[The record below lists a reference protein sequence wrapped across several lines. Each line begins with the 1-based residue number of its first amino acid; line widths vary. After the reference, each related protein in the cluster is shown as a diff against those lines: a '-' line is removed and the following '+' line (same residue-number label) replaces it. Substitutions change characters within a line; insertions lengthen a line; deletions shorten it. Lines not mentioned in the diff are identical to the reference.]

1 MHVRA
6 PDQRP
11 TVNQTGS
18 GTAGV
23 TSCSRTNTCETPG
36 GFFLF
41 FLFLSRLNVP
51 VENNTKDRGEKT
63 LSSAARR
70 VHCLHEIRQ
79 DDSHEMQWRV
89 GC

>member
-1 MHVRA
+1 MSPRA
-6 PDQRP
+6 AA
-11 TVNQTGS
+11 QTR
-18 GTAGV
+18 ARHPV
-23 TSCSRTNTCETPG
+23 AFFF
-36 GFFLF
+36 FFLF

-79 DDSHEMQWRV
+79 DDSHEMQRRV